1 MTNIPFPQ
9 ANDLGKLLL
18 LIDKFQYCTKK
29 ELLSILS
36 LTSERQYDYYVNAAA
51 FLGFISIK
59 NKRKVLSK
67 SGIIISGE
75 SSNFK
80 KERFILELLKNP
92 LIKSVVFNYKDETV
106 FEILEKFDKFNELSV
121 STKKRR
127 VSTIS
132 RWVKWLNKNI

>member
-1 MTNIPFPQ
+1 MINVPFPQ
-9 ANDLGKLLL
+9 ANDLGKVLL

-29 ELLSILS
+29 ELLSMLN
-36 LTSERQYDYYVNAAA
+36 LTSLRQYDYYVNAAV
-51 FLGFISIK
+51 FLGFICMK

-67 SGIIISGE
+67 SGKTISGE

-92 LIKSVVFNYKDETV
+92 LIKSVVFNYKEETV
-106 FEILEKFDKFNELSV
+106 FEILEKFDKFNELSE